1 MVSQK
6 PSINP
11 HSKVALV
18 CSGGA
23 TKAAAFHMGVCLA
36 LKEKGFTF
44 RGGLNKSGLTEEV
57 PSKPKEISV
66 YIGSSAGSVIA
77 SYLASGYTVEEIFDA
92 YLQKENNASPLRPI
106 KYSNLM
112 SLKSSPHEERDANIL
127 QRVKNISDYFLNAMV
142 NRKIF
147 TLPGIFTT
155 SGLGR
160 HIQEVIPSNEFAD
173 YYPELYIVATQL
185 NHSKR
190 VIFSKEKK
198 PSPLDDPTCIYAT
211 SASISDAVAA
221 STALPPIFAPYAIK
235 NSKGK
240 VIYYF
245 DGEIRE
251 SLSMHVAEDA
261 GADLIISSYTHQ
273 PYHYNKEIGSLTKY
287 GIPAIGVQAIYLLVE
302 RKIQLAMYNR
312 QQKKAALDAVME
324 YCKSQQFDEKHRRK
338 IGEILEEKLMM
349 RPNVSYI
356 NIHPRA
362 SDHQMFFGEH
372 FTLNGSAMER
382 IVQIGFRSA
391 INALLKF
398 ELDQ

>member
-1 MVSQK
+1 MSQK
-6 PSINP
+6 PSIYP

-44 RGGLNKSGLTEEV
+44 SGGLNKSGT
-57 PSKPKEISV
+57 PAPTTPKEKDISV
-66 YIGSSAGSVIA
+66 YIGSSAGSVI
-77 SYLASGYTVEEIFDA
+77 STYLAAGYSVEEIFDA
-92 YLQKENNASPLRPI
+92 YLQKENNASPLKPI
-106 KYSNLM
+106 GYSTLL
-112 SLKSSPHEERDANIL
+112 SLKSSPHEDRDSNIL
-127 QRVKNISDYFLNAMV
+127 KRVKGMSDYFLNAMV

-155 SGLGR
+155 SGMGE
-160 HIQEVIPSNEFAD
+160 HIKEVIPSNEFAD
-173 YYPELYIVATQL
+173 YSPELYIVATQL

-221 STALPPIFAPYAIK
+221 STALPPIFAPYSIK

-240 VIYYF
+240 LIYYF

-287 GIPAIGVQAIYLLVE
+287 GIPAIAVQALYLVVE

-324 YCKSQQFDEKHRRK
+324 YCKDNQFDEKHRKK
-338 IGEILEEKLMM
+338 IGAILEEKLMV
-349 RPNVSYI
+349 RPNVKYI
-356 NIHPRA
+356 NIHPRPQ
-362 SDHQMFFGEH
+362 DHQMFFGEH
-372 FTLNGSAMER
+372 FTLNANAMER
-382 IVQIGFRSA
+382 IVQIGFRAA
-391 INALLKF
+391 INALLRY
-398 ELDQ
+398 EM

>member
-1 MVSQK
+1 MSQK
-6 PSINP
+6 LSIYP

-44 RGGLNKSGLTEEV
+44 RGGLNKSDTTKT
-57 PSKPKEISV
+57 PPTKDKEISV
-66 YIGSSAGSVIA
+66 YVGSSAGSVI
-77 SYLASGYTVEEIFDA
+77 STYLASGYSVEEIFDA
-92 YLQKENNASPLRPI
+92 YLQKENNVSPLRPI
-106 KYSNLM
+106 GYSNLL
-112 SLKSSPHEERDANIL
+112 SLKSSPHEVRESNLLRK
-127 QRVKNISDYFLNAMV
+127 VKGISDYFLNAMV
-142 NRKIF
+142 NKKIF

-155 SGLGR
+155 SGLGQ
-160 HIQEVIPSNEFAD
+160 HIREVIPSNDFSDYFA
-173 YYPELYIVATQL
+173 ELYIVATQL

-190 VIFSKEKK
+190 VIFSKQKK

-221 STALPPIFAPYAIK
+221 STALPPIFSPYAIK

-312 QQKKAALDAVME
+312 QQKKATLDAVLE
-324 YCKSQQFDEKHRRK
+324 YCKDNQFDEKHRKR

-349 RPNVSYI
+349 RPNVRYI

-372 FTLNGSAMER
+372 FTLNGAAMER
-382 IVQIGFRSA
+382 IVQIGFRAA
-391 INALLKF
+391 INALLRF
-398 ELDQ
+398 EIEQ